1 MSRRA
6 RLLVGA
12 AWVAALIG
20 AAVVLLV
27 ACNSSPT
34 ATPSASGAG
43 ASLTVSPLPPS
54 GPPATLAELLDS
66 QGLRDPASGAIL
78 GRPVTRQAV
87 PLDELAKR
95 IEADPAWLAARDTA
109 TARGYG
115 DVRYALAVT
124 YDNGVTATSAVL
136 AKGDERAILVR
147 STPPLEAAFVVR
159 PAIIEGK
166 MQALEIISAGGSMT
180 LDRATGAIDTVDFHN
195 SCGVGNCLGGAIYW
209 WVAQN
214 DYWDMVGDIC
224 DSCFNVPAVQEE
236 MCPICLGL
244 LGVPAIASVTQ
255 CEIAPCSLCVTD
267 SCGAQDEILERYCDP
282 AAGTGGQELAT
293 VRTHVCQDAK
303 TQSSECVVATRTVVV
318 DDCLS
323 GCEVPEAGRR
333 SSMCAERSCTVD
345 ADCQPDEDY
354 GVPVCS
360 SLVAGSPF
368 GAQVAQPTIDWVCGA
383 NGICVDVETRR
394 TLATCPNGCTQGAAT
409 CYDPAACTGMT
420 LRPNS
425 RSCGFDAATS
435 AYRSCEMYNTR
446 YPVTTATG
454 GSCGYGLSK
463 VCTTCASGCT
473 GTTCSAAACDAAT
486 CSGTRP
492 LSAAYCDVDAQGQAY
507 RHQAVADVACAQVD
521 GASVCQG
528 STTREAVIAYCARGC
543 EVIVDKR
550 GAIRTYKTG
559 LCTGGAQ
566 CDPSC
571 LDEVTYGAP
580 FCTRQGSTWLRQ
592 QRFKVGTCDASA
604 AATGYCTRQ
613 TVTRTLET
621 CPDGCNADASAC
633 ASTCDPAT
641 CTGDTVMAT
650 TCGYDYDWYKAT
662 GTIATKACQPDGAG
676 QACVTR
682 EHEEFKDVCPWGC
695 TADGTD
701 CAPASYLPWAPGGF
715 IAFGG
720 PAGYSFV
727 WVDHSS
733 DEVGFRIYYGASFA
747 SPPRPATLIATA
759 PANATSIDTTFLRTG
774 SEVCWE
780 VRAFNE
786 HGESAPA
793 YYCLPR

>member
-1 MSRRA
+1 VSRRA

-12 AWVAALIG
+12 AWVAAL
-20 AAVVLLV
+20 ALSAVVLLV
-27 ACNSSPT
+27 ACNSAPT
-34 ATPSASGAG
+34 ATPSGSGDG
-43 ASLTVSPLPPS
+43 ASPTVSALPSPS

-66 QGLRDPASGAIL
+66 QGLRDPESGTIL
-78 GRPVTRQAV
+78 AKPVKRETVA
-87 PLDELAKR
+87 LDELAKR

-147 STPPLEAAFVVR
+147 STPPLEAAFLVR
-159 PAIIEGK
+159 PAIIDGK

-180 LDRATGAIDTVDFHN
+180 LDRATGAIDTLDFHN

-224 DSCFNVPAVQEE
+224 DSCLNVPAAQEE
-236 MCPICLGL
+236 MCPICLGVL
-244 LGVPAIASVTQ
+244 AVPAIGSVAQ

-267 SCGAQDEILERYCDP
+267 NCGTQDELVERYCDP
-282 AAGTGGQELAT
+282 AAGTGGQELVT
-293 VRTHVCQDAK
+293 LRGHVCQNAQTGD
-303 TQSSECVVATRTVVV
+303 SECVEATRTVVV

-323 GCEVPEAGRR
+323 GCEVPAAGRR
-333 SSMCAERSCTVD
+333 SSMCAERSCSVD
-345 ADCQPDEDY
+345 ADCPPDEDY
-354 GVPVCS
+354 GAPACT
-360 SLVAGSPF
+360 SLVAGSTI
-368 GAQVAQPTIDWVCGA
+368 GAQVAQPTVDWVCGV

-394 TLATCPNGCTQGAAT
+394 PLATCPNGCTQGAAS
-409 CYDPAACTGMT
+409 CYDPAACTGMI
-420 LRPNS
+420 P
-425 RSCGFDAATS
+425 RSSSTCTYDATTRS
-435 AYRSCEMYNTR
+435 YRACAWYDTV

-454 GSCGYGLSK
+454 GYCAQGRSQ
-463 VCTTCASGCT
+463 VCTTCASGCA
-473 GTTCSAAACDAAT
+473 GTVCSGAACDAST

-492 LSAAYCDVDAQGQAY
+492 LSAVYCDVDAEGQAY
-507 RHQAVADVACAQVD
+507 RHQAVADVACAQVE

-528 STTREAVIAYCARGC
+528 STAREEVVAYCTRGC
-543 EVIVDKR
+543 ETLIDKR
-550 GAIRTYKTG
+550 VSHTRYKTG

-621 CPDGCNADASAC
+621 CPGGCNADASAC

-641 CTGDTVMAT
+641 CSGDTVVAT

-676 QACVTR
+676 QTCVTR

-701 CAPASYLPWAPGGF
+701 CAPASDLPWAPGGF
-715 IAFGG
+715 LALGG
-720 PAGYSFV
+720 PGGYRFE
-727 WVDHSS
+727 WVDHSA
-733 DEVGFRIYYGASFA
+733 DEDGFHIYFGASA
-747 SPPRPATLIATA
+747 ANPPRPATLIATA
-759 PANATSIDTTFLRTG
+759 PANATSINTTFLRTG